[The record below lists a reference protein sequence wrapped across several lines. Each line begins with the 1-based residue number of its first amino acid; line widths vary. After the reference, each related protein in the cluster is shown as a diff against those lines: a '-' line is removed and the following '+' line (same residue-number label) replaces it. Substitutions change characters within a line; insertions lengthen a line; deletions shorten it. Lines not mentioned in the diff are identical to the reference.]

1 MNNYPKNN
9 KAREVTPVVKETVDK
24 ALKDIF
30 QNDHSKI
37 ETKLDELISVM
48 KEMNTTMNKINESIY
63 ILSRAA
69 IKSSD
74 GNIKIVTMNRD

>member
-9 KAREVTPVVKETVDK
+9 KAREVTPVVKETV
-24 ALKDIF
+24 
-30 QNDHSKI
+30 I